1 MFFKPKKVIV
11 LDQETVQTSVSSS
24 QDTEQTI
31 DTAMNDSAQ
40 TGSSFSQDTERI
52 INLMLNNSPRP
63 KFEIIWSLK
72 SVYSGYS
79 NNLSS
84 DINNAFSTIFPDSK
98 IGQSL

>member
-1 MFFKPKKVIV
+1 MGRQTLVCHANVIKHKLHVDRKQMFFKPKKVIV

-52 INLMLNNSPRP
+52 INLMLNNSP
-63 KFEIIWSLK
+63 KTE
-72 SVYSGYS
+72 V
-79 NNLSS
+79 
-84 DINNAFSTIFPDSK
+84 
-98 IGQSL
+98 